1 MNFAFFDRDE
11 AVAKGARARSS
22 RREEAPKITS
32 TKSANFWCWIKS
44 KIVGKP
50 ARPTKFHP
58 LPGGEGRGEGER
70 KTTTIQWQ
78 AHAFLEKKLEP
89 PYVGCYGTKQR
100 ARAFTIIE
108 ILTAMAIFGMVVA
121 AIFASW
127 QAIIRGSASGNR
139 AAATAQRS
147 RVALRT
153 IEEALGSTRSFL
165 ADVQYY
171 TFEADNGTEPYLS
184 FVSRLSPEFP
194 RGGRFGQF
202 NVRRVT
208 FSVEQGPDSGKR
220 LVVRQTP
227 VLMDMDED
235 EQNYPV
241 VLANDVKKFEMEF
254 WDKKKADWLDEWTQT
269 NQLPL
274 MVKFTMQLGGDQDE
288 VTRIVALPSVAVQ
301 AGWQVPGSTAG
312 GSGYQFHGP
321 GSGFQGG
328 SFQGGTPQGGNP
340 QASGPPSFN
349 MPK

>member
-1 MNFAFFDRDE
+1 M
-11 AVAKGARARSS
+11 
-22 RREEAPKITS
+22 
-32 TKSANFWCWIKS
+32 
-44 KIVGKP
+44 
-50 ARPTKFHP
+50 
-58 LPGGEGRGEGER
+58 
-70 KTTTIQWQ
+70 
-78 AHAFLEKKLEP
+78 
-89 PYVGCYGTKQR
+89 

-139 AAATAQRS
+139 AAVTAQRS

-153 IEEALGSTRSFL
+153 IEEALGSTRSFV

-171 TFEADNGTEPYLS
+171 TFEAENGTEPYLS

-194 RGGRFGQF
+194 RSGRFGEF

-208 FSVEQGPDSGKR
+208 FAVEQGSDYGSGKR
-220 LVVRQTP
+220 LVLRQNP

-254 WDKKKADWLDEWTQT
+254 WDKQKADWLDEWTQT
-269 NQLPL
+269 NQLPQ
-274 MVKFTMQLGGDQDE
+274 MVKFTVQLGGDQDE

-301 AGWQVPGSTAG
+301 PGWQIPGSTRPG
-312 GSGYQFHGP
+312 GQ
-321 GSGFQGG
+321 
-328 SFQGGTPQGGNP
+328 
-340 QASGPPSFN
+340 PPSVVI
-349 MPK
+349 PGK